1 MTAPTDQQILEEA
14 IQKAIDGGWNPYG
27 TPLRFNW
34 YNHDRT
40 GSVYFGYWN
49 DIQRNLTNGNLPLDG
64 YSAIPKVDEIK
75 ATDFLFNHDFAK
87 ALWGDTDG
95 YVSTQNLVLPTED
108 AQYATNGWKFL
119 LQQMVIADDPI
130 QYLGENL

>member
-14 IQKAIDGGWNPYG
+14 IQKAIDGGWKPIHIG
-27 TPLRFNW
+27 QFCGFG
-34 YNHDRT
+34 HDEIT
-40 GSVYFGYWN
+40 GEPFIRWEYKDLPVFGYSVMGT
-49 DIQRNLTNGNLPLDG
+49 I
-64 YSAIPKVDEIK
+64 
-75 ATDFLFNHDFAK
+75 FNHDFAK

-108 AQYATNGWKFL
+108 AQYATNGWKYL